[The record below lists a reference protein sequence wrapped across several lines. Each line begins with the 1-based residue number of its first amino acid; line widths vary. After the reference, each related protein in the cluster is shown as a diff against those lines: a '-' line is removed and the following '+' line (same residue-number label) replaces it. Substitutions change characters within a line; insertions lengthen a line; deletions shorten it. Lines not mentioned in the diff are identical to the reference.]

1 VKERSMKQAVQGTT
15 TTAPLSPGIVA
26 EGRVLY
32 VSGQVPVRN
41 GERVSG
47 DIREQTR
54 QVLENVGTVLQAGGA
69 TFADVVRC
77 GVYLVDIDDFAD
89 MNAVY
94 ETFFPEPR
102 PARTTIGAPLVGGIA
117 VEIDC
122 IAVVDR

>member
-1 VKERSMKQAVQGTT
+1 MKQQVQGTT
-15 TTAPLSPGIVA
+15 TTAPLSPGILA

-32 VSGQVPVRN
+32 VSGQVPVRD
-41 GERVSG
+41 GRPVEG
-47 DIREQTR
+47 DIGAQTR
-54 QVLENVGTVLQAGGA
+54 QVLENVGAVLRAGGA

-77 GVYLVDIDDFAD
+77 GVYLANIEDFPA

-94 ETFFPEPR
+94 ETFFPEPP

-122 IAVVDR
+122 VAVLS